1 MITNLTS
8 FDLKNRGKLDY
19 IEFSYAMANMAAF
32 IIPGC
37 ENCLAKTVEN
47 INSFFNYID
56 CNQDKFGNNS
66 IYFKWNH
73 LTFTNKFY
81 PF

>member
-8 FDLKNRGKLDY
+8 IDLKNSWKLDY
-19 IEFSYAMANMAAF
+19 IEFSYAMFNKAAF

-47 INSFFNYID
+47 INSFFN
-56 CNQDKFGNNS
+56 
-66 IYFKWNH
+66 
-73 LTFTNKFY
+73 
-81 PF
+81 